1 MVQYRK
7 EEQGWRGRSF
17 GEAGSNQSNISGLMT
32 TEWNVECHVQQK
44 ALRQLLLLP
53 KSLWKAPE
61 AYLSLHANV
70 ASQQGLFVWSHKT
83 ECADLMRM
91 RRNRCEAED
100 GGGGAHRSKSAI
112 KHRSSLP
119 VFNVKVWQITCWRSA
134 APVSVGKLVH
144 WWLAHSW
151 MKKCNPA

>member
-7 EEQGWRGRSF
+7 EEQGWRGRLF
-17 GEAGSNQSNISGLMT
+17 GEAGSNQTSVGWWQLNGTWSVMFSRKPSDSCCSYQSHCEKHLRLIFHFTPMLHLNKASLFGLT
-32 TEWNVECHVQQK
+32 
-44 ALRQLLLLP
+44 
-53 KSLWKAPE
+53 
-61 AYLSLHANV
+61 
-70 ASQQGLFVWSHKT
+70 
-83 ECADLMRM
+83 
-91 RRNRCEAED
+91 RRNVLISWEWEETDVVDED

-119 VFNVKVWQITCWRSA
+119 VFNVKVWSITCRRSA